1 MSDKFEICPKHE
13 KENFPVPFLVSA
25 HHVVL
30 MSGRT
35 KRKDPGVPP
44 SGRAAK
50 RRTAQSVE
58 PALSFRQPSLVR
70 VILSENTR
78 QVGGLASAEL
88 LRIADVG
95 YLENISDCCEYLY
108 DIVSRICGVDSAR
121 IKLYIQNDGKMC
133 AEDAPG
139 WNAVDRERKITP
151 GNYLCVVP
159 VIVYP
164 PPPPSLFLPV
174 TFWANKP

>member
-1 MSDKFEICPKHE
+1 
-13 KENFPVPFLVSA
+13 
-25 HHVVL
+25 

-35 KRKDPGVPP
+35 KRKDPGLLP

-58 PALSFRQPSLVR
+58 PVLSVRQPTLVR

-78 QVGGLASAEL
+78 QVAGLATAEL
-88 LRIADVG
+88 LCIADVG

-108 DIVSRICGVDSAR
+108 DIVSRICGVDSAN
-121 IKLYIQNDGKMC
+121 IILYIQKDGKMC

-139 WNAVDRERKITP
+139 WNAVQRKRKITP

-159 VIVYP
+159 ESI
-164 PPPPSLFLPV
+164 PPPSLPLSPCHILG
-174 TFWANKP
+174 